1 MDGTA
6 TTARTGPT
14 FRSPRHI
21 LVPALVRSR
30 DRWKAKAADRRR
42 QAKLLKL
49 TIRDLHVSR
58 DHWRQ
63 RCDQLHEQVRVLAE
77 QNQQLQRDR
86 DAAVATTNAAEKK

>member
-6 TTARTGPT
+6 TMDPVGPR

-30 DRWKAKAADRRR
+30 DRWKAKATERRH
-42 QAKLLKL
+42 QAKLLRL
-49 TIRDLHVSR
+49 NIRDLHLSR

-63 RCDQLHEQVRVLAE
+63 RCDQLHEQVRALTE
-77 QNQQLQRDR
+77 QNRRLQGER
-86 DAAVATTNAAEKK
+86 DAAVAAAGAPKK